1 MHQPTHFIDDS
12 SRGATGEGGNANPES
27 ARCAELSSQPLDS
40 HQFESDPSIRI
51 LRAAAAGQS
60 EILPELRQ
68 ILRQIP
74 CNYGAIAD
82 ALLAVELLRE
92 QAHGLVPDLST
103 FIQRAEDHFFPQKK
117 DALRLLCF
125 KLGEPG
131 KQESVALVGLLQGS
145 LREHLLAEITKQLSL
160 EEQTY
165 YRLMRPLAQKFMCE
179 ELPLRD
185 PQLFVA
191 LRQFSY
197 ALCGAVNPD
206 QEGSAM
212 VLATVPPKYCEL
224 SQVTPKTN
232 SPTSSFDTGDHN
244 RLSLLT
250 DVIEAKSLPHQIH
263 GIPADY
269 LHVLSQAVASLR
281 RFYRSLGV
289 NELPGIWVP
298 GFTDSIST
306 IGHANPELRRATLME
321 SYFQS
326 RPIEHGIL
334 AAAHEMVH
342 CFGFIPL
349 DNRTRGFTMSSRCPE
364 TYREKTHGSML
375 LEEMVTTHA
384 ELYITAELGL
394 EIYQDWV
401 MVQPVQIPTEPL
413 ASGVR
418 AFLSDLE
425 NLPPCK
431 PPFPEGLVRQGE
443 EASSVRLTVPFFW
456 TRAPQLWSGQ
466 ESSKRCSSYSAPYLA
481 MNFLAQEL
489 VHDGSPPERSKRF
502 FDSLCVA
509 HTQGRVDE
517 VFTQIEEEIGPE
529 GLQFLEIFPVGV
541 SGLTNSGYY
550 GLTEVL
556 LTLFCRASEVAP
568 DPNERR
574 EMRRRLLN
582 TLKELIKAD
591 EAESLVPGHPKS
603 RIL

>member
-1 MHQPTHFIDDS
+1 MHQPTHFINDS
-12 SRGATGEGGNANPES
+12 NRGATGEGGNANPEN
-27 ARCAELSSQPLDS
+27 ARCAEIPSQPLDT
-40 HQFESDPSIRI
+40 HQFESDPSMRI
-51 LRAAAAGQS
+51 LRAAAAGQI

-68 ILRQIP
+68 ILRQVP
-74 CNYGAIAD
+74 YNYGATEVAI
-82 ALLAVELLRE
+82 LAVELLRD

-103 FIQRAEDHFFPQKK
+103 FIQRAEGHFFPQKK

-131 KQESVALVGLLQGS
+131 KQESVALVGLLQGA
-145 LREHLLAEITKQLSL
+145 LREHLLAEITKQLSWG
-160 EEQTY
+160 EPTY

-179 ELPLRD
+179 KLPLKD
-185 PQLFVA
+185 PQLFEA

-197 ALCGAVNPD
+197 ALCGAANPD

-212 VLATVPPKYCEL
+212 VLGTVPPTYWEL
-224 SQVTPKTN
+224 SQVAPKAKL
-232 SPTSSFDTGDHN
+232 PTSSFDTGDHD

-269 LHVLSQAVASLR
+269 LDILSHAVASLR

-298 GFTDSIST
+298 GFTDNISS
-306 IGHANPELRRATLME
+306 IGHANPEIRRATLME
-321 SYFQS
+321 SYFES
-326 RPIEHGIL
+326 HPIEHGIL

-342 CFGFIPL
+342 CFGFIPP
-349 DNRTRGFTMSSRCPE
+349 DHRTRGFLISTRCAE
-364 TYREKTHGSML
+364 TNREKTHGSML

-394 EIYQDWV
+394 EIYQDWL
-401 MVQPVQIPTEPL
+401 MVQPVQILTEPL

-418 AFLSDLE
+418 AFLLDLE
-425 NLPPCK
+425 NLPPGES
-431 PPFPEGLVRQGE
+431 PFPEGLVRQGE
-443 EASSVRLTVPFFW
+443 EASSVRLTVPSFSI
-456 TRAPQLWSGQ
+456 RAPHFWSGQ
-466 ESSKRCSSYSAPYLA
+466 ESSKRFSAYSAPYVA

-489 VHDGSPPERSKRF
+489 VFDGSPPERSKRF

-517 VFTQIEEEIGPE
+517 VFTQIEQAIGPE
-529 GLQFLEIFPVGV
+529 GLQFLEIFPIGA
-541 SGLTNSGYY
+541 SGLTNSCYQR
-550 GLTEVL
+550 LANVL

-568 DPNERR
+568 DLNERR
-574 EMRRRLLN
+574 EMRRRLMN

-591 EAESLVPGHPKS
+591 EAES
-603 RIL
+603 